1 LTWPAPTCSTAS
13 GCAASAAAVK
23 PARSPRSYTS
33 ARRPLPTTCGRCSP
47 RSASA
52 PAASSPRRFP
62 QNQTEPAGQVAGLR
76 AYRAVVPGGVGYHDD
91 YQVAGDDYP
100 RMRMQP
106 NDRLRSVIIIFEMKP
121 MSLAL
126 WRKLPGPGVFGANS
140 PDSETAVLPC
150 DTRAGAA
157 SSTALRRC

>member
-1 LTWPAPTCSTAS
+1 MGFEVADCDV
-13 GCAASAAAVK
+13 AAA
-23 PARSPRSYTS
+23 
-33 ARRPLPTTCGRCSP
+33 L
-47 RSASA
+47 
-52 PAASSPRRFP
+52 P

-76 AYRAVVPGGVGYHDD
+76 AYRAVVPGGVGYHDG

-106 NDRLRSVIIIFEMKP
+106 NDRIRSVIIIFEMKP
-121 MSLAL
+121 MSFAL
-126 WRKLPGPGVFGANS
+126 GRKLPGPGVFGANS

-157 SSTALRRC
+157 SSTAPRRC